1 MKAALVVCWETK
13 RAFDHLGAHH
23 FPMPFLKHDYQEMF
37 PLTLD
42 AANSTQAPSHIW
54 LLFIQRGLRGP
65 LRHILWREKSLR
77 AVVRPQSSVTLSHVP
92 FPARSPP
99 TTAAIWSTE
108 LPIIGW
114 KKIDREARMIG
125 PSLLHNYLKTALDHL
140 LSHAWFKWVI
150 YTLHIYTCT
159 QFLFIYVFI
168 LRSFFFF
175 F

>member
-114 KKIDREARMIG
+114 KKLTEKPGWLDRHYCTTTWKQHWITYFPTHGSNGLYIHYTYIHA
-125 PSLLHNYLKTALDHL
+125 HNSYL
-140 LSHAWFKWVI
+140 FM
-150 YTLHIYTCT
+150 Y
-159 QFLFIYVFI
+159 LF
-168 LRSFFFF
+168 
-175 F
+175 